1 MKFQKINKSLK
12 TNYNFF
18 EIKRFSSYKISKKDN
33 LLKQV
38 KSTIFNLNFTLCTS
52 FCVLIFF
59 EFTATRGIF
68 FQRKVQF
75 FQPINFL
82 YELPGKQWDY
92 IFSNLN
98 FHSVKFL
105 QFGLPYK
112 DQYTQKLL
120 QSGILLPESLT
131 FDFEK
136 IENNLNF
143 SKSINDKIIQSL
155 YSSKHISN
163 IGSKFTSFSLS
174 IITSILIFLISYK
187 IFIKL
192 LIFIFTKLL
201 PTAELEK
208 LSKLAFLLNKKP
220 TLLAKKGNKLK
231 AKNFIGFDEISNDI
245 KFFIEEIKKNNANN
259 QFSKINKINKNK
271 SRDTYRILLIG
282 ESGNGKTFLAK
293 VIAGECALNLVQIS
307 PFDLFENKNYF
318 ENDSKTLDPIDND
331 QQIRLLKMY
340 FNYANNYSPCALF
353 FDNFEFFAK
362 KRSDVEI
369 YDSQFSNK
377 TTNPNSTQLVSLDLF
392 TQFLVQI
399 DGLKKQNKDIV
410 LLAATTNLNSI
421 DPALIRS
428 GRFDKHIYLKNPN
441 LKIKSQLIQTSLSNL
456 NCRYKFNWIN
466 LFYRTKDFTNS
477 SIIWLIKTS
486 YIYSILY
493 NRNIYYLTNQQLETC
508 FNQLFTSHNSKIKDN
523 LDKLKERAYTLFST
537 NLVKTNQ
544 ENQSQILKDNK
555 NFFTNNITNY
565 QNLTSLNKL
574 LIPNVI
580 QDIYYLKNYNYK
592 TTKNN
597 LYECGIYTKRMVKQI
612 NTKFKL
618 SLTQQTILTKYIT
631 LQSYNKLFL
640 FFTTK
645 NSNEDKSLITTKYK
659 NFVS

>member
-1 MKFQKINKSLK
+1 MKFQKINKSLR

-18 EIKRFSSYKISKKDN
+18 EIKGFSSYKISKKDN
-33 LLKQV
+33 LIKQLRNI
-38 KSTIFNLNFTLCTS
+38 IFNLNFTLCTS
-52 FCVLIFF
+52 FCILIFF
-59 EFTATRGIF
+59 EFTANRGIL

-112 DQYTQKLL
+112 DGYTSKFL

-143 SKSINDKIIQSL
+143 SKSIHDKIIQSL
-155 YSSKHISN
+155 YSSKDIST
-163 IGSKFTSFSLS
+163 IGNKFTSFSLS

-208 LSKLAFLLNKKP
+208 LSKLVFLLNKKP
-220 TLLAKKGNKLK
+220 TLLAKKNNKLK
-231 AKNFIGFDEISNDI
+231 SKNFIGFDEISNDI
-245 KFFIEEIKKNNANN
+245 QFFIEEIKKNNNN
-259 QFSKINKINKNK
+259 NKFYKINKINSNEIK
-271 SRDTYRILLIG
+271 DTYRILLIG

-293 VIAGECALNLVQIS
+293 VIAGECNLNLVQIS

-362 KRSDVEI
+362 KRSDVET
-369 YDSQFSNK
+369 YNSQFTNK
-377 TTNPNSTQLVSLDLF
+377 ANNPNSTQLVSLDLF

-399 DGLKKQNKDIV
+399 DGLKKQNKDII
-410 LLAATTNLNSI
+410 LLAATTNLNNI

-441 LKIKSQLIQTSLSNL
+441 LKIKSQLIQASISEI
-456 NCRYKFNWIN
+456 NCQYKFNWIN
-466 LFYRTKDFTNS
+466 LFYKTKDFTNS

-493 NRNIYYLTNQQLETC
+493 SRNIYYLTNQQLEVC
-508 FNQLFTSHNSKIKDN
+508 FKQLFTKPNSTGKDN
-523 LDKLKERAYTLFST
+523 LHKLKEKAYTLFFN
-537 NLVKTNQ
+537 NLMKTTQNN
-544 ENQSQILKDNK
+544 ESQILLNNK
-555 NFFTNNITNY
+555 NFFTKNITNY

-580 QDIYYLKNYNYK
+580 QDIYYLNNYNYK
-592 TTKNN
+592 TIQNN
-597 LYECGIYTKRMVKQI
+597 LYQSCIYSKKIVKQI
-612 NTKFKL
+612 DTKFKL
-618 SLTQQTILTKYIT
+618 NSNQQAVLTKYLT
-631 LQSYNKLFL
+631 VQTYNKLFI
-640 FFTTK
+640 FFTKK
-645 NSNEDKSLITTKYK
+645 NTDENQSLITTQQKSLSK
-659 NFVS
+659 